1 MGEHHPG
8 RGDPLPED
16 VLAIYAGL
24 CSDIS
29 ALRLKWDTYL
39 GLLAT
44 PEVTGLLSDT
54 APAFFQIVAESLRN
68 DIVQSICRLSD
79 PSRSLGPDD
88 ASLATL
94 VGRCPDAPRVED
106 LLTAFQAACGPVRR
120 YRHRQLGHH
129 DPAARIEPRADL
141 LPDVDRARVD
151 EILRLAGGLLRTI
164 SSCYEAGGPD
174 LGPAPVGDV
183 AELID
188 GLKARQ
194 RRADG

>member
-8 RGDPLPED
+8 RGEPLPEE
-16 VLAIYAGL
+16 VLAIHAGL
-24 CSDIS
+24 FRDVS
-29 ALRLKWDTYL
+29 ALRLKWDTCL

-44 PEVTGLLSDT
+44 PEVTALLSDT

-106 LLTAFQAACGPVRR
+106 LLTAFQAACG
-120 YRHRQLGHH
+120 
-129 DPAARIEPRADL
+129 
-141 LPDVDRARVD
+141 
-151 EILRLAGGLLRTI
+151 
-164 SSCYEAGGPD
+164 
-174 LGPAPVGDV
+174 
-183 AELID
+183 
-188 GLKARQ
+188 
-194 RRADG
+194 